1 MKIRFLE
8 KLTEK
13 QTIFL
18 YSFLIALGLT
28 LLTAFS
34 VTSTVRRAAQTAL
47 LTLSDEALI
56 ETLRP
61 LQYLR
66 FRISILPTAIG
77 SLIVAL
83 PVWRIYVDKR
93 TSMRAIWV
101 LVILVLLSIIWL
113 ICLLT
118 LSVSP
123 VSLFKMVFLLLR
135 TLSGA
140 V

>member
-13 QTIFL
+13 QKIFL

-34 VTSTVRRAAQTAL
+34 VTSTVRRTTEML
-47 LTLSDEALI
+47 LHSLTDDALI

-61 LQYLR
+61 LQYIR
-66 FRISILPTAIG
+66 FRVSILPTAIG
-77 SLIVAL
+77 SLIVSL
-83 PVWRIYVDKR
+83 PVWRIFRDRR
-93 TSMRAIWV
+93 TAVRIVWA
-101 LVILVLLSIIWL
+101 LVTLILLSIIWL

-118 LSVSP
+118 ISVSP
-123 VSLFKMVFLLLR
+123 VSTFRMLFLFLR
-135 TLSGA
+135 TLFSTI
-140 V
+140 